1 MGVPCW
7 NSGSGWLDILLVSGD
22 GMRVRW
28 DRVRGTRDSTLTTSD
43 RMKHSHVILPVCL
56 VFEPD
61 CYVNS
66 MLKDRDRSEGDIQR
80 TFGDE

>member
-1 MGVPCW
+1 M
-7 NSGSGWLDILLVSGD
+7 
-22 GMRVRW
+22 
-28 DRVRGTRDSTLTTSD
+28 DSTLATSD
-43 RMKHSHVILPVCL
+43 RRKHGHVILPVCL